1 MVDYVVSCD
10 PGNGGTN
17 AVLARDS
24 GRHKSVYFP
33 SVRAA
38 ATGDSLGLGKTM
50 ELDYQYV
57 DWGEHRYV
65 VGDDVIRVTKRHLER
80 HTGVNR
86 YGNELYQ
93 FLVAVALGQLGV
105 KRGAVDL
112 TLFAPPGM
120 YLQAKGDIQERFA
133 RDNGEVTIQFKGDR
147 KPRHWEYEHITV
159 WPEGIGA
166 AACFILDDGGQLIDT
181 DVLNGEIL
189 ILDMG
194 AYTLD
199 VLKLNDGNFNP
210 EELEHATFENGG
222 IITHVLEPILRS
234 VKGLGEDFSLLS
246 IENVEQ
252 VLRLG
257 LISGDYTLSVAGQEV
272 DLEPLVNRYRERYAE
287 WISNNIIDGS
297 FAGLRGYKSAILV
310 GGGALLIEDL
320 LPKWYDPEKLLNR
333 KKHPTTKKV
342 FPVDFNAVGGLRL
355 ALNRLKQGSPA

>member
-1 MVDYVVSCD
+1 MADFVVSCD

-17 AVLARDS
+17 AVLARDN
-24 GRHKSVYFP
+24 GRHKSTYFP

-38 ATGDSLGLGKTM
+38 ATGDSLGLGKEL

-57 DWGEHRYV
+57 DWYSHRYV
-65 VGDDVIRVTKRHLER
+65 VGDDVTRVTKRHLER

-105 KRGAVDL
+105 KQGTVDL
-112 TLFAPPGM
+112 TLFAPPGV
-120 YLQAKGDIQERFA
+120 YLQAKQDIEKRF
-133 RDNGEVTIQFKGDR
+133 GETKREVSMQFKGDK
-147 KPRHWEYEHITV
+147 KPRTWKYEKITV
-159 WPEGIGA
+159 WPEGVGA
-166 AACFILDDGGQLIDT
+166 AACFILDDNGQIIET
-181 DVLNGEIL
+181 DVLNGEVL

-199 VLKLNDGNFNP
+199 ALKLVNGNFNP

-222 IITHVLEPILRS
+222 IIVHILEPILRTL
-234 VKGLGEDFSLLS
+234 KRMGDDFSLLG
-246 IENVEQ
+246 IEDVER

-257 LISGDYTLSVAGQEV
+257 LISGDYTLVVAGQEV
-272 DLEPLVNRYRERYAE
+272 DIKPLVDKHRERYAE
-287 WISNNIIDGS
+287 WIANNIVDGI

-310 GGGALLIEDL
+310 GGGALLVEDL
-320 LPKWYDPEKLLNR
+320 LPNWFPKEKFLNR
-333 KKHPTTKKV
+333 KQHPTTKKV

-355 ALNRLKQGSPA
+355 ALNRVKQGNP

>member
-1 MVDYVVSCD
+1 MSVSDYIISCD

-17 AVLARDS
+17 AVLARDN

-38 ATGDSLGLGKTM
+38 ATGDSLGLGKDL

-57 DWGEHRYV
+57 DWYGHRYV
-65 VGDDVIRVTKRHLER
+65 VGDDVLRVTKRHLER
-80 HTGVNR
+80 HTGINR

-93 FLVAVALGQLGV
+93 FLVAVAVGELGV
-105 KRGAVDL
+105 KEGSVDL

-120 YLQAKGDIQERFA
+120 YLSAKADILERFNKDA
-133 RDNGEVTIQFKGDR
+133 DEVTIQFKKDR
-147 KPRHWEYEHITV
+147 KPRTWRYENITV

-166 AACFILDDGGQLIDT
+166 AACFILDDEGQLVES
-181 DVLNGEIL
+181 DVLEGEVL
-189 ILDMG
+189 VLDMG

-199 VLKLNDGNFNP
+199 ALKMVNGNFNP

-222 IITHVLEPILRS
+222 IMVHILEPILHTLKRM
-234 VKGLGEDFSLLS
+234 GDDFTLLS
-246 IENVEQ
+246 IEDAER

-257 LISGDYTLSVAGQEV
+257 LISGDYSLTVAGQEV
-272 DLEPLVNRYRERYAE
+272 DVEPLVNKYRERYAE
-287 WISNNIIDGS
+287 WIANNILDGVFS
-297 FAGLRGYKSAILV
+297 GLRGIKSVILV
-310 GGGALLIEDL
+310 GGGALIVEDFMTQ
-320 LPKWYDPEKLLNR
+320 WYGEKVLNR

-355 ALNRLKQGSPA
+355 ALNRIK

>member
-1 MVDYVVSCD
+1 MTDYVVSCD

-24 GRHKSVYFP
+24 GRHKNVYFP

-38 ATGDSLGLGKTM
+38 ATGASLGLGKDM

-57 DWGEHRYV
+57 DWYGHRYV
-65 VGDDVIRVTKRHLER
+65 IGDDVIRVTRRHLER

-105 KRGAVDL
+105 KKGTVDL
-112 TLFAPPGM
+112 TLFAPPGL
-120 YLQAKGDIQERFA
+120 YLEAKEDIQERFA
-133 RDNGEVTIQFKGDR
+133 ENKGQVSIQFKGDR
-147 KPRHWEYEHITV
+147 QPRTWRYEHVTV
-159 WPEGIGA
+159 WPEGVGA
-166 AACFILDDGGQLIDT
+166 AACFVLDDKGQMIDT
-181 DVLNGEIL
+181 DVLNGEVL

-199 VLKLNDGNFNP
+199 ALKLANGNFNP

-222 IITHVLEPILRS
+222 IIAHVLEPILRT
-234 VKGLGEDFSLLS
+234 VKGLGEDFSLLG
-246 IENVEQ
+246 IEDVER

-257 LISGDYTLSVAGQEV
+257 LISDDYTLAVAGQEV
-272 DLEPLVNRYRERYAE
+272 DIEPLVNKYRERYAE
-287 WISNNIIDGS
+287 WISNNIIDGIFS
-297 FAGLRGYKSAILV
+297 GLRGYKSAILV
-310 GGGALLIEDL
+310 GGGALLIEDV
-320 LPKWYDPEKLLNR
+320 LPKWYEPEKLLNR

-355 ALNRLKQGSPA
+355 ALARLNQMG

>member
-1 MVDYVVSCD
+1 MADYVVSCD

-38 ATGDSLGLGKTM
+38 ATGASLGLGKDL

-57 DWGEHRYV
+57 DWYGHRYV
-65 VGDDVIRVTKRHLER
+65 VGDDVIRVTRRHLER

-93 FLVAVALGQLGV
+93 FLVAVAVGQLGV
-105 KRGAVDL
+105 KSGSVDL
-112 TLFAPPGM
+112 TLFAPPGL
-120 YLQAKGDIQERFA
+120 YLQAKEDIQERFA
-133 RDNGEVTIQFKGDR
+133 DNGGQVSLQFKGDR
-147 KPRHWEYEHITV
+147 KPRRWEYEHITI
-159 WPEGIGA
+159 WPEGVGA
-166 AACFILDDGGQLIDT
+166 AACFILDDDGQMVET
-181 DVLNGEIL
+181 DVLNGDVL

-199 VLKLNDGNFNP
+199 ALKLTNGNFNP

-222 IITHVLEPILRS
+222 IIVHVLEPILRT

-246 IENVEQ
+246 IEDVER

-257 LISGDYTLSVAGQEV
+257 LISGDFTLTVAGQEV
-272 DLEPLVNRYRERYAE
+272 DLAPLVDKFRERYGE
-287 WISNNIIDGS
+287 WISNNIIDGI
-297 FAGLRGYKSAILV
+297 FAGLRGYRNVILV

-320 LPKWYDPEKLLNR
+320 LPRWYGAEKLLNR
-333 KKHPTTKKV
+333 KKHPTTKKI
-342 FPVDFNAVGGLRL
+342 FPVDFNCVGGLRL
-355 ALNRLKQGSPA
+355 ALARMRQE